1 MSLRSSKSNNPERRS
16 AMTYRQLGDAIK
28 IMTQEQL
35 NMDVTVHDDEDD
47 EFFSAKLKF
56 QQEDDVLDH
65 GHPFL
70 EFQGE

>member
-1 MSLRSSKSNNPERRS
+1 
-16 AMTYRQLGDAIK
+16 MTYRQLGDAIK
-28 IMTQEQL
+28 IMTEEQL
-35 NMDVTVHDDEDD
+35 GMDVTVHDAEDD